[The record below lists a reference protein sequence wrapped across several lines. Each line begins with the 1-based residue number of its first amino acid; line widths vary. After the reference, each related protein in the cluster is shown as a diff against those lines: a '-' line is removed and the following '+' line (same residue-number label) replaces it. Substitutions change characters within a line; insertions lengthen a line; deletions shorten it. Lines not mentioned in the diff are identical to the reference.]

1 MLLII
6 CPLAIIL
13 ILILKPLNVYAMNVK
28 TLFVFGFAL
37 LTFCSCS
44 VFAVTAGKS
53 NSTIK
58 TTSTTTTVI
67 DSTIVSLNP
76 NR

>member
-6 CPLAIIL
+6 CPLVMNL
-13 ILILKPLNVYAMNVK
+13 TPNLKPLNLYTMNVK

-67 DSTIVSLNP
+67 DSTVVSLNP

>member
-1 MLLII
+1 
-6 CPLAIIL
+6 
-13 ILILKPLNVYAMNVK
+13 MNVK
-28 TLFVFGFAL
+28 TLFAFGFAL